1 MKIYNFVNQRDSHV
15 NIQLAELSL
24 HDSSVMRSIA
34 LDSNKVALMTRRD
47 STDMRIIAAVT
58 LFFLPPTSIAVRYLC
73 LPLYKPR
80 LLFTDAF

>member
-34 LDSNKVALMTRRD
+34 LDSNKVALLTRRD

-58 LFFLPPTSIAVRYLC
+58 LFFLPPTFIAVGHLYFPLHERR
-73 LPLYKPR
+73 LPL
-80 LLFTDAF
+80 TDPL